1 MDALDAARVCLEQ
14 VTPLNLDCGR
24 RCGAACCQ
32 GGEED
37 GMLLFPGEE
46 RYYEN
51 AAWTKL
57 LPDPLGIRL
66 VCRGE
71 CPRENRPL
79 SCRIFPL
86 VMRAKRQEDGAPKAN
101 ISMDVRAWPVCP
113 LMQSGRMGLKAEF
126 VHAVKAAAG
135 LLIKEDKQFAFL
147 LQLNEAL
154 AAYEQM
160 KESFLLGRDG

>member
-1 MDALDAARVCLEQ
+1 MDALDAARALFDH
-14 VTPLNLDCGR
+14 VTPLNMDCGK

-37 GMLLFPGEE
+37 GMVLFPGEE

-51 AAWTKL
+51 VTWAKL
-57 LPDPLGIRL
+57 QPDSLGLRL

-86 VMRAKRQEDGAPKAN
+86 VIRVKRQEDGAAKAN
-101 ISMDVRAWPVCP
+101 ITMDVRAWPVCP
-113 LMQSGRMGLKAEF
+113 LMQSGKKGLRAEF
-126 VHAVKAAAG
+126 VGAAREAAR
-135 LLIKEDKQFAFL
+135 LLLNEDKHCVFL
-147 LQLNEAL
+147 FQLSEAL

-160 KESFLLGRDG
+160 KEAFFSGRDF

>member
-1 MDALDAARVCLEQ
+1 LDVLDGARALLDHL
-14 VTPLNLDCGR
+14 TPMNQYCGK

-51 AAWTKL
+51 CSWADIK
-57 LPDPLGIRL
+57 PDPMGLRL

-79 SCRIFPL
+79 SCRIFPM
-86 VMRAKRQEDGAPKAN
+86 VIRAKRQEDGTAKAN

-113 LMQSGRMGLKAEF
+113 LMQSGKKGLRADF
-126 VHAVKAAAG
+126 VDTVKAAAG
-135 LLIKEDKQFAFL
+135 LLVLEDKHMAFL
-147 LQLNEAL
+147 IQLSEEL
-154 AAYEQM
+154 KAYEQM
-160 KESFLLGRDG
+160 RDTFL